1 MNRVIEF
8 LDKVIEVNSTIVIAC
23 SGGPDSMCLL
33 NLLISI
39 RNKKELNLIVAH
51 VNHKIRK
58 ESDNEALLVKK
69 FCEENRVIFEY
80 KELNEYKKNKFSE
93 EDAHKKR
100 YAFFREIIKK
110 YNAKYLVT
118 AHHGDD
124 LIETIL
130 MRISRGSNLSG
141 YVGIKS
147 VSENKDYITLRPL
160 LFVSKDEIIQYNKEH
175 SIDYVIDESN
185 NSLDYTRNRYR
196 HVVLPFLKK
205 EDKNIHLKYLKF
217 SKELEETD
225 EFINNYIYDKKIII
239 DNYIVIN
246 KLKDEKDIIKKKSI
260 ELLVKDIQK
269 KDYFDISDRQM
280 NELMKLL
287 NNKNKSIDL
296 NNNYQGV
303 NEYGVLKIIKKK
315 NSEYL
320 EVVFDKNIEFN
331 DFIFYYDTN
340 NGDNSNNTI
349 YINNEDIV
357 FPLKLRTRLDGDK
370 ILVKNLKGSKKVN
383 DIFIDEKINKEKRDR
398 YPLLVDANNNIIW
411 IPGLKKSQFCK
422 DKSEKYDIIIKC
434 EAR

>member
-58 ESDNEALLVKK
+58 ESDNEALLVKR
-69 FCEENRVIFEY
+69 FCEQNGIIFEY
-80 KELNEYKKNKFSE
+80 KELNEYKNNKFSE

-217 SKELEETD
+217 SKELEEAD
-225 EFINNYIYDKKIII
+225 EFINNYIYDKKIIV

>member
-80 KELNEYKKNKFSE
+80 KELNEYKNNKFSE

-217 SKELEETD
+217 SKELEEAD
-225 EFINNYIYDKKIII
+225 EFINNYIYDKKIIV

>member
-58 ESDNEALLVKK
+58 ESDNEALLVKR

-80 KELNEYKKNKFSE
+80 KELNEYKNNKFSE

-246 KLKDEKDIIKKKSI
+246 KLKDEEDIIKKKSI

>member
-217 SKELEETD
+217 SKELEEAD
-225 EFINNYIYDKKIII
+225 EFINNYIYDKKIIV

-411 IPGLKKSQFCK
+411 VPGLKKSQFCK

>member
-1 MNRVIEF
+1 MNKVIEF

-39 RNKKELNLIVAH
+39 GSKKELNLIVAH

-58 ESDNEALLVKK
+58 ESDDEALLVKK
-69 FCEENRVIFEY
+69 FCEENGVIFEY
-80 KELNEYKKNKFSE
+80 KELNEYKNEKFSE

-100 YAFFREIIKK
+100 YDFFKEVANK
-110 YNAKYLVT
+110 YMAKYLVT

-141 YVGIKS
+141 YAGINRIK
-147 VSENKDYITLRPL
+147 ENLDYITLRPL
-160 LFVSKDEIIQYNKEH
+160 LFVSKEEIIKYNKEH
-175 SIDYVIDESN
+175 SINYVIDKSN
-185 NSLDYTRNRYR
+185 DSLDYTRNRYR
-196 HVVLPFLKK
+196 HVILPFLKK

-217 SKELEETD
+217 SKELEEVD
-225 EFINNYIYDKKIII
+225 EFINNYIYDKKIIV
-239 DNYIVIN
+239 DNAIVIN
-246 KLKDEKDIIKKKSI
+246 KLAKEKDIIKRKSI
-260 ELLVKDIQK
+260 ELLVKEIQK
-269 KDYFDISDRQM
+269 EDYFDISDSQM
-280 NELMKLL
+280 NELIKLL
-287 NNKNKSIDL
+287 NNTNKCIDL
-296 NNNYQGV
+296 NNNYQGI

-315 NSEYL
+315 SSEYQ
-320 EVVFDKNIEFN
+320 EVVFDKDIVFN
-331 DFIFYYDTN
+331 DFKFYYDVKS
-340 NGDNSNNTI
+340 GDKSNNTI
-349 YINNEDIV
+349 YINNEEVV

-370 ILVKNLKGSKKVN
+370 IMVKNLNGSKKVK

-398 YPLLVDANNNIIW
+398 YPILVDANNKIIW

-422 DKSEKYDIIIKC
+422 DKLEKYDIIIKC